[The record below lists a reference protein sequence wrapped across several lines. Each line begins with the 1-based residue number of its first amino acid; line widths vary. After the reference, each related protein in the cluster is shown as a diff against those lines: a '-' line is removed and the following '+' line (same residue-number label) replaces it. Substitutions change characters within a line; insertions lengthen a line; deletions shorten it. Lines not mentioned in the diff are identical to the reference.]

1 MVFVSDE
8 IHVSRVLRV
17 SPAPSL
23 PCLAY
28 ANALRTLSAL
38 SSNWQRLRARV
49 LQALRTRRSGTHWTV
64 NRTSLVQ
71 YRDPVPVCV
80 CAHTRVFVRARALA
94 RGVCLPYCA
103 G

>member
-49 LQALRTRRSGTHWTV
+49 LQALRTRRSGMHWTV

-80 CAHTRVFVRARALA
+80 CAHTREFVRARALA
-94 RGVCLPYCA
+94 RGVCLLCCA